1 MVVTDHTWGIP
12 HLDWRVSV
20 QSLATTHHRPLVN
33 GNNMKGNMFLLSS
46 CSMQFYTRPR
56 SAASLYSVKCFWT
69 CGHSLV
75 DKSEEIFWECL
86 TVFWSSGV
94 GTHGTRGEFIIKR
107 IQVRDTQTAGPGPGH
122 WVWPV
127 LFLCLPLLHHGY
139 GQKFYFLFRKI
150 SKHDFRSD
158 IWRTLFFEP
167 YFKWEKGVLSCTPP
181 WKVKNS
187 DIFKENWSY

>member
-1 MVVTDHTWGIP
+1 
-12 HLDWRVSV
+12 
-20 QSLATTHHRPLVN
+20 
-33 GNNMKGNMFLLSS
+33 MKGNMFLLSS

-139 GQKFYFLFRKI
+139 GQKFYFLFRKL
-150 SKHDFRSD
+150 SKQDFRLDVWS
-158 IWRTLFFEP
+158 TLF
-167 YFKWEKGVLSCTPP
+167 WEKGVLSGTPS
-181 WKVKNS
+181 WKVKDS
-187 DIFKENWSY
+187 DIFKENWSYSFIFKFFWHSICLYVWLPLYIFISQDCL